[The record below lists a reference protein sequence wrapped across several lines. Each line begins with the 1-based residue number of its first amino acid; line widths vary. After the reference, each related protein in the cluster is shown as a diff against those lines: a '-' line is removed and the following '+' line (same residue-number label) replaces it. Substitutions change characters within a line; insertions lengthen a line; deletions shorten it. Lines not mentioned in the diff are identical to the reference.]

1 MWRRLA
7 PLHTPKVL
15 INYIRRGQGKPLI
28 LVHGLGSSWRT
39 WQTILEPL
47 AAERAVVAL
56 DLPGFGKSPPL
67 AGEVSVRTLATAV
80 SRFLGEHDLLGA
92 DAVGCS
98 FGARLVL
105 ELARRGDV
113 LGTVVSLGP
122 GGFWAGRE
130 RLAYH
135 ASLCLSMRLARG
147 LGFAM
152 PALAAHEWARVLML
166 ARFSSQAGR
175 LPPSLV
181 LEEMHSL
188 ASAPSFNLVLK
199 DFVRG
204 LPLEGS
210 AIGTLAKPVVIG
222 WGRLDR
228 LCVPSQAV
236 RAQQLFPDAR
246 LHWFERCGHY
256 PHWDQPEETARLI
269 LDATAD

>member
-1 MWRRLA
+1 MWRRSA
-7 PLHTPKVL
+7 ALHSPNVL
-15 INYIRRGQGKPLI
+15 INYIRRGQGKPLL

-39 WQTILEPL
+39 WQTILDPL

-67 AGEVSVRTLATAV
+67 EGEVSMRTLATAV
-80 SRFLGEHDLLGA
+80 ARFLGEHDLLGV
-92 DAVGCS
+92 DAVGSS

-105 ELARRGDV
+105 ELARRGGV
-113 LGTVVSLGP
+113 LGTVVLLGP
-122 GGFWAGRE
+122 SGFWAGWE
-130 RLAYH
+130 RMAYQ
-135 ASLCLSMRLARG
+135 ASLWLSMRLARG
-147 LGFAM
+147 LAFAM
-152 PALAAHEWARVLML
+152 PALAAHEWSRMLLL
-166 ARFSSQAGR
+166 ARFSSQARR
-175 LPPSLV
+175 LPPALV
-181 LEEMHSL
+181 LEEMHSF
-188 ASAPSFNLVLK
+188 ASAPSLSLMLR

-204 LPLEGS
+204 SPLEGS
-210 AIGTLAKPVVIG
+210 AVGTLGKPVVIG

-228 LCVPSQAV
+228 ICLPSQAA